1 MTVFDV
7 GHQFLAMTDRL
18 ALSPAEYQLLSEWDA
33 AGVPASV
40 VQAGVAERVARC
52 RGDQQR
58 RRLKLTYCREDVE
71 AVADEWRRA
80 IGPRY
85 AALQEQQ

>member
-33 AGVPASV
+33 AGVPVSV

-80 IGPRY
+80 IGPR
-85 AALQEQQ
+85 Q